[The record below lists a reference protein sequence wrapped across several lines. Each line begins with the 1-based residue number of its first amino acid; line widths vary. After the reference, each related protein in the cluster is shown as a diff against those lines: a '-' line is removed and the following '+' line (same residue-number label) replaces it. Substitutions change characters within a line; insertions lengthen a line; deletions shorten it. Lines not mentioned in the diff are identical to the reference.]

1 MANKNKLT
9 SEIFSDE
16 HWMKEAL
23 VEAKLA
29 FELDEVPVGAV
40 VVYQNHIIGRGHNLK
55 EKHQHVT
62 AHAELIAIEQA
73 SQHLQ
78 SWRLKG
84 CTLFVTLE
92 PCMMCTGALIQ
103 SRIDR
108 IVFGVKDEK
117 SGAIES
123 QLQLRKIPRLQHQP
137 LTQSDVLSSDS
148 QALLKTYFQKKRHE

>member
-1 MANKNKLT
+1 LANKNKLAF
-9 SEIFSDE
+9 EIFSDE

-29 FELDEVPVGAV
+29 FELDEVPVGAI
-40 VVYQNHIIGRGHNLK
+40 VVYQNHVIGRGHNLK

-84 CTLFVTLE
+84 CTLYVTLE

-117 SGAIES
+117 SGAIQS
-123 QLQLRKIPRLQHQP
+123 QLQLQKIPRLQHLP
-137 LTQSDVLSSDS
+137 LIQSDILSSDS